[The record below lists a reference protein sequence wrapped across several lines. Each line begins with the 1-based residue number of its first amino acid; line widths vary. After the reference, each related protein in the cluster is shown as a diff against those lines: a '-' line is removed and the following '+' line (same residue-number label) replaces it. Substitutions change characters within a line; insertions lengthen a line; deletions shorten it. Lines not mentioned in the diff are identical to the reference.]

1 MKRKRHTAI
10 LKTAARIAF
19 MQLIL
24 CITFISIGYAKTA
37 SAQDVLN
44 KHVTVTVENTEIK
57 KVIVQ
62 LQHLTEA
69 KFIYSSQTIDA
80 NRKISFSVSDK
91 TLKDLLDEFFVPLG
105 INYKPIDDKILLYH
119 ADAPQKENAIPMQAS
134 VKSVDKIISG
144 TVTNETGQ
152 PLAGVSVTVQG
163 TKKGTVTDG
172 FGHFQIDV
180 ADENAVL
187 EISYVGYQPK
197 TVAVAGRKYIADN
210 LNRNRY
216 WIK

>member
-1 MKRKRHTAI
+1 MKRKLNTAI
-10 LKTAARIAF
+10 FKTAARIAF

-24 CITFISIGYAKTA
+24 CTTFISIGYAKTA

-69 KFIYSSQTIDA
+69 KFIYSSQTINA

-119 ADAPQKENAIPMQAS
+119 TDAPQKENAIPIQAS
-134 VKSVDKIISG
+134 IKSVDKIISG

-172 FGHFQIDV
+172 FG
-180 ADENAVL
+180 
-187 EISYVGYQPK
+187 
-197 TVAVAGRKYIADN
+197 
-210 LNRNRY
+210 
-216 WIK
+216 